1 MSDFL
6 LTCSGARDEL
16 SGVLPILNQK
26 PMNNR
31 LLTPED
37 SVSYPRHTGYQYS
50 QSPLTLILKDSKSPI
65 NIILIMS
72 VNILN
77 IVFSSKLHLFLGKLS
92 ISAPYTGN
100 TAFSDPWTAN
110 QACEAIMHSVSSIS
124 DYTLEEMLEK
134 RTNNQY
140 GSCNHGHTGCFSQ
153 LS

>member
-1 MSDFL
+1 MPVTMSDFL

-37 SVSYPRHTGYQYS
+37 SVSYHRHTGYQYS
-50 QSPLTLILKDSKSPI
+50 QSPLTLILKKI
-65 NIILIMS
+65 GFEITNKLLS

-77 IVFSSKLHLFLGKLS
+77 IIFNSKLHLFLGKLS

-100 TAFSDPWTAN
+100 TTFSDP
-110 QACEAIMHSVSSIS
+110 
-124 DYTLEEMLEK
+124 
-134 RTNNQY
+134 
-140 GSCNHGHTGCFSQ
+140 
-153 LS
+153 